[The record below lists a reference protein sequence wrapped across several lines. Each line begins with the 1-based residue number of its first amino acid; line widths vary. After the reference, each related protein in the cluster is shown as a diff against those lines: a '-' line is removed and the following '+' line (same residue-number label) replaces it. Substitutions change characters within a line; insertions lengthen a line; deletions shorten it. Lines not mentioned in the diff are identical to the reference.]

1 MVGCDWLSIKIEE
14 PTEITPDSDVQDSV
28 EVHKEENW
36 MRNDRIDL
44 VWGWKYKPQAY
55 SLMADFMTLIR
66 RLNSNYTRLRCF
78 DLYKLHSWV
87 GGLTEFGDGRNQQS
101 TSEAVNAYYAATLMG
116 LAYGHMHLL
125 AIGSTLTA
133 LEILSGTNVVAY
145 ERGSA
150 IDNSL
155 VKKAVAIGAG
165 VPLLGA
171 ALVD

>member
-1 MVGCDWLSIKIEE
+1 
-14 PTEITPDSDVQDSV
+14 
-28 EVHKEENW
+28 
-36 MRNDRIDL
+36 
-44 VWGWKYKPQAY
+44 
-55 SLMADFMTLIR
+55 MADFMTLIR
-66 RLNSNYTRLRCF
+66 RLNSNYIRLRCF

-125 AIGSTLTA
+125 AIGSTLTT

-150 IDNSL
+150 
-155 VKKAVAIGAG
+155 V
-165 VPLLGA
+165 
-171 ALVD
+171 